1 MKLQRVWVSI
11 GLSALSG
18 AALADV
24 TVTTQTTGKMVIDLS
39 GDAVNMIKGKKQRSD
54 STLRGKAQTLIID
67 IDGRRFVDLDAKKK
81 VANVTPL
88 DSIAEQL
95 QKVGVGTL
103 EAKLTKTAQTK
114 QIAGH
119 GCTVHDISVSM
130 PFSPT
135 GNSGDGMDLTMNLS
149 GTVCLATGVPGLADY
164 QGFYRAAA
172 ESGFIFGDPR
182 AAKSPTGAAQA
193 KAYAA
198 LTRKMAEAGMAL
210 ESNINI
216 DAAGSGPMAA
226 LMGKL
231 AKGNIVTTVTK
242 IETGDLPAASFE
254 VPADY
259 KVKTKN

>member
-1 MKLQRVWVSI
+1 MKIHRFWVST
-11 GLSALSG
+11 GLLALSG

-24 TVTTQTTGKMVIDLS
+24 TVTTQTTGKMVLDLS
-39 GDAVNMIKGKKQRSD
+39 GDAVNMIKGKRQRTD

-67 IDGRRFVDLDAKKK
+67 IEGRRFVDLDAKKK

-88 DSIAEQL
+88 DSIAQEL
-95 QKVGVGTL
+95 QKVGVGAL
-103 EAKLTKTAQTK
+103 DAKLSKTAQTK

-119 GCTVHDISVSM
+119 ACTVHDISVSM

-135 GNSGDGMDLTMNLS
+135 GHSGDGMDLTLNLG
-149 GTVCLATGVPGLADY
+149 GTVCLATNVPGLADY
-164 QGFYRAAA
+164 QAFYRAAA
-172 ESGFIFGDPR
+172 DSGFIFGDPR
-182 AAKSPTGAAQA
+182 VAKSPTGAAQA

-216 DAAGSGPMAA
+216 SAGGSGPMAA
-226 LMGKL
+226 MMGRL
-231 AKGNIVTTVTK
+231 AKGDIVTTVTK

-259 KVKTKN
+259 KVKTKE